1 MVSLQMGIMSEEARR
16 TNHHGGKAKTQ
27 NKMSTQRIG
36 VSWMVVHLN
45 DRGQFFW
52 PVTICSLENHF
63 FFDKIPNS
71 FSSTGLK
78 LQAASALLPQLQRIT
93 WKFTLHT
100 KENFYRICFQT
111 ISFTKQYFLQLRSS
125 KLSRELL
132 TSSNSLQLTCLV
144 TRSLSCWHL
153 H

>member
-45 DRGQFFW
+45 DRSQFFW
-52 PVTICSLENHF
+52 PVTIWRIIF
-63 FFDKIPNS
+63 VDKIPNS

>member
-1 MVSLQMGIMSEEARR
+1 MVSPAGMVSLQMGIMSEEARR

-45 DRGQFFW
+45 DRSQFFW
-52 PVTICSLENHF
+52 PVTIWRMIF
-63 FFDKIPNS
+63 VDKIPKS

-111 ISFTKQYFLQLRSS
+111 ISFTKQYFLQLLST

-132 TSSNSLQLTCLV
+132 TSSIHCNLLV
-144 TRSLSCWHL
+144 W
-153 H
+153 

>member
-1 MVSLQMGIMSEEARR
+1 
-16 TNHHGGKAKTQ
+16 
-27 NKMSTQRIG
+27 MSTQKIG
-36 VSWMVVHLN
+36 VSLMVHLN
-45 DRGQFFW
+45 DR
-52 PVTICSLENHF
+52 SHF
-63 FFDKIPNS
+63 FGQSPFVLWRIIFVDKIPNS

-111 ISFTKQYFLQLRSS
+111 ISFTKQYFLQLLSS

>member
-45 DRGQFFW
+45 DRSQFFW
-52 PVTICSLENHF
+52 PVTIWRIIF
-63 FFDKIPNS
+63 VDKIPNS

-111 ISFTKQYFLQLRSS
+111 FSFTKQYFLQLLST

-144 TRSLSCWHL
+144 TRPLSCWHL

>member
-36 VSWMVVHLN
+36 VPWMVVHLN
-45 DRGQFFW
+45 DRSQFFW
-52 PVTICSLENHF
+52 PVTIWRIIF
-63 FFDKIPNS
+63 VDKIPNS

-111 ISFTKQYFLQLRSS
+111 FSFTKQYFLQLRSS
-125 KLSRELL
+125 KLSRESSPLPIHYSLL
-132 TSSNSLQLTCLV
+132 V
-144 TRSLSCWHL
+144 W
-153 H
+153 

>member
-45 DRGQFFW
+45 DRSQFFW
-52 PVTICSLENHF
+52 PVTIWRIIF
-63 FFDKIPNS
+63 VDKIPNS

-111 ISFTKQYFLQLRSS
+111 ISFTKQYFLQLLST